1 MEALKNRRLAAG
13 SLIIVFMILNAA
25 LGPLLLKTSA
35 YTININQRL
44 TGPSA
49 LHWFGTDTLGR
60 DLYARVIHGAGISLT
75 AAFTVGFITGTL
87 GLLFGLAAGLN
98 HVLDKILMRI
108 CDGVKAIPP
117 ALLAIAMM
125 SLLGADL
132 RNVIL
137 CLSLAYTPN
146 MARLVRGAVLVL
158 REEPYI
164 EAMKALGAGR
174 CRIIF
179 FHIVPN
185 IMSPL
190 IVQLSFVFASSI
202 ITEASLSFLGA
213 GVPVPQPSWGSI
225 LSEARGVIYQ
235 ARWMVIFPGMYT
247 GLAVLGFNL
256 LGDGLRDLLN
266 PVKST

>member
-1 MEALKNRRLAAG
+1 MEMLKNRRLLTG
-13 SLIIVFMILNAA
+13 SLITVFMILSAV

-35 YTININQRL
+35 YTININERL
-44 TGPSA
+44 MGPSA

-60 DLYARVIHGAGISLT
+60 DLCARVIHGAGISLA

-87 GLLFGLAAGLN
+87 GLLLGLAAGLN
-98 HVLDKILMRI
+98 RFLDKILMRI

-117 ALLAIAMM
+117 VLLAVAMM

-132 RNVIL
+132 WNVIL

-146 MARLVRGAVLVL
+146 MARLVRGAALVV

-174 CRIIF
+174 RRIIL

-266 PVKST
+266 PVKSN